1 MRHLIY
7 ISVLADF
14 NKTPL
19 RRNSLCD
26 LRVIGE
32 MDALVSGKVPRRPL
46 IHGIGHRA
54 IALYWRV
61 AYRHWSM
68 TALVGGLEQFHTVK
82 TSTLAQ
88 PHTIALSQKQGNKAD
103 AFKTRLRCKASPAGQ
118 RNLVFA
124 FVDINCTPCR
134 QS

>member
-19 RRNSLCD
+19 RRNALCD

-46 IHGIGHRA
+46 INGIGHR
-54 IALYWRV
+54 RN
-61 AYRHWSM
+61 
-68 TALVGGLEQFHTVK
+68 
-82 TSTLAQ
+82 STLLASGVSPLVNDGIGGWSGTDGILFP
-88 PHTIALSQKQGNKAD
+88 PHISNFL
-103 AFKTRLRCKASPAGQ
+103 P
-118 RNLVFA
+118 
-124 FVDINCTPCR
+124 
-134 QS
+134 

>member
-1 MRHLIY
+1 MRHLIC

-19 RRNSLCD
+19 RRNALCD

-32 MDALVSGKVPRRPL
+32 MDALASGKVPRQPL
-46 IHGIGHRA
+46 INGIGHQA

-68 TALVGGLEQFHTVK
+68 TTLAGGLEQNANQRPC
-82 TSTLAQ
+82 LA
-88 PHTIALSQKQGNKAD
+88 PRHFS
-103 AFKTRLRCKASPAGQ
+103 
-118 RNLVFA
+118 
-124 FVDINCTPCR
+124 
-134 QS
+134 

>member
-14 NKTPL
+14 NKTPNKTSL
-19 RRNSLCD
+19 RRNTLCD

-46 IHGIGHRA
+46 INGIGHRA
-54 IALYWRV
+54 MVLYWRV

-68 TALVGGLEQFHTVK
+68 TALVGGLEQHALLGRAPGSACCIARETTVCIDYIDDLGMHT
-82 TSTLAQ
+82 
-88 PHTIALSQKQGNKAD
+88 KA
-103 AFKTRLRCKASPAGQ
+103 
-118 RNLVFA
+118 
-124 FVDINCTPCR
+124 
-134 QS
+134 